1 MNTLDEIERA
11 VKETSYYVSEN
22 LENYANVSAG
32 ENPSGDDQ
40 VGGDIWADD
49 LFYDALSRIDGVGGY
64 ASEEREDIVDCGS
77 GYDISIDPLD
87 GSSNLSSNN
96 PVGTIIGIY
105 DADLPATGR
114 EMIGAMVTLYGP
126 YTTLMIAREDRDVV
140 QNYLLR
146 DGNSERWGTLSI
158 PEESVVLGMAGKFG
172 QRSDDIAD
180 FAEQLSRE
188 LKPRYGG
195 ATVADLAQVIEYGGL
210 FGYPA
215 TDSYPGGKLRV
226 HFESAPLAYLF
237 EAAGGASSDGT
248 QSLLDVEPDGIHGRA
263 PTFLG
268 NTELIERLESAV
280 AE

>member
-1 MNTLDEIERA
+1 
-11 VKETSYYVSEN
+11 
-22 LENYANVSAG
+22 
-32 ENPSGDDQ
+32 
-40 VGGDIWADD
+40 
-49 LFYDALSRIDGVGGY
+49 
-64 ASEEREDIVDCGS
+64 
-77 GYDISIDPLD
+77 
-87 GSSNLSSNN
+87 
-96 PVGTIIGIY
+96 
-105 DADLPATGR
+105 
-114 EMIGAMVTLYGP
+114 
-126 YTTLMIAREDRDVV
+126 VV

-158 PEESVVLGMAGKFG
+158 PEESVVLGMAGKIG
-172 QRSDDIAD
+172 KRSDDIAE

-226 HFESAPLAYLF
+226 HFESAPLAYLV

-268 NTELIERLESAV
+268 NEELIERLESAV